1 VVNVSLVGNAQLSQE
16 EPHIVPHISSR
27 RQAREIALKAAYV
40 LEARGCSL
48 EEALQD
54 PLVIYQCKPPA
65 YAVRLLTTVERNREY
80 LDDVIRGKVEKWEYH
95 RIAMLDRI
103 VLRLATAELLYF
115 PDVPPKVSIN
125 EAIEIAKM
133 YSTDKSGRFVN
144 GVLDAIWSDLE
155 KDSPHVVNSETE
167 LL

>member
-1 VVNVSLVGNAQLSQE
+1 MSSDGTI
-16 EPHIVPHISSR
+16 PHPASR

-40 LEARGCSL
+40 LETRGCTI

-54 PLVIYQCKPPA
+54 PLVIFETKPPA

-80 LDDVIRGKVEKWEYH
+80 LDDVIRAKVDRWEFH
-95 RIAMLDRI
+95 RIALLDRL

-115 PDVPPKVSIN
+115 PDVPPKVAIN
-125 EAIEIAKM
+125 EAIEIAKT

-144 GVLDAIWSDLE
+144 GVLDAIWGDLNRADPTKE
-155 KDSPHVVNSETE
+155 EPITVTIEPE
-167 LL
+167 EW